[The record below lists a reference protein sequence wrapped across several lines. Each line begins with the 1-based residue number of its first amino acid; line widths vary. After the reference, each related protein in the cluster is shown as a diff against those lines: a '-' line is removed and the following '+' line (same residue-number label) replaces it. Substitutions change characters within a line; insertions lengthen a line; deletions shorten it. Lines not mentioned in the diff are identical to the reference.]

1 MHSVSCG
8 WPNKLCVC
16 LGVVYQGPLTEEFVF
31 RSCMIPLLVC
41 ANFTVKQI
49 ILGSPLTFGVG
60 ELLVLRVLWFPLRQ
74 SVIQVRGFV
83 IL

>member
-1 MHSVSCG
+1 MS
-8 WPNKLCVC
+8 WR
-16 LGVVYQGPLTEEFVF
+16 VYQGPLTEEFVF

-60 ELLVLRVLWFPLRQ
+60 ELLVLRGL
-74 SVIQVRGFV
+74 
-83 IL
+83 